1 MTTPPVGTVSVL
13 FADIEGSVRLGFAYG
28 DAWYGVLSRY
38 HGLLREAVEGHG
50 GYVFKLVGD
59 GVYAA
64 FARAPDAVEAAID
77 AQRAVQRAEWSAL
90 GDGIDRPR
98 VRMGLH
104 AGEVAWDPASGEY
117 AGSTLHVASR
127 IMEVVHGDQTIV
139 SSAVEALA
147 GVYLQPVAR
156 LYPLGVVSL
165 RDVPRPEPLSLLMVD
180 DLVVDVRPPRGLSV
194 DIVPGPATLGDAA
207 LDEAVRHTLHWV
219 RRVGDAA
226 PPTPDQERRIR
237 GHRPTDWAGFV
248 AKRVAEW
255 SHPRLRLDRRFVH
268 LTLLLDA
275 GEEGSDGRWVP
286 QPERFHDLRDVLSAG
301 DAPAIVVVGDPGAGK
316 TTLLAR
322 FEFDTALD
330 ALDGDPRVPFF
341 VPLASYGAGAVD
353 PPDPAAWLAE
363 QWALQNP
370 GLPPLDHLLAL
381 GRMVLLLDGLNEM
394 PHNDYGGYWARI
406 QAWRRWLAA
415 LHTHYPG
422 CRAIFSCRLQD
433 YAAPLS
439 TPELPIPQVR
449 VEPLDDG
456 QVQRFLTAY
465 APSRAAALWSVIG
478 STPALDLLR
487 SPFMLR
493 LFIEQDEAPERI
505 ARNPSAW
512 FTALVRRALT
522 RETSRGTRLFGPHG
536 VLTPHDL
543 RRLSQA
549 QDWRSPYELPRGGL
563 LVDGLAELAYQMQ
576 SAAGT
581 GDGAQVR
588 LPRAEAF
595 AAVERLGPQAGDVVR
610 AGLALGL
617 LVEDLDRDEIAF
629 AHQLLQEYFAARH
642 VARAPDVRLASAE
655 WRADA
660 IEPSLE
666 VTLAGLATPD
676 PLPPPPPTPWD
687 TTMLLAAPMVPDA
700 DRFVRALADV
710 NPTLAARA
718 IAQPDVRVA
727 PPTRQSLAWRLVERS
742 RDPAADL
749 RARIAAG
756 LVLGELGDPR
766 FELRHGPHGDY
777 LMPPLIEVPGGDY
790 PIGCDDGPFGDEE
803 APAHVVTLQP
813 FAIGQFPVTNAEFQ
827 HFVRSGG
834 YEDERWW
841 DTPDARRWRSGEGTA
856 DGNRWNVRHRL
867 EQLRAAPEELDDRLV
882 SGTLDRDAYDLWV
895 RRLAMSSSDL
905 QRHLRELYP
914 GGRAVAP
921 RFFGERT
928 LDAGTQP
935 VVGVCWH
942 EARAYCAWLT
952 AQTGLAVRLPS
963 EVEWEGSA
971 RGVTGSVYPGGDAFC
986 AGFGN
991 TVEAHV
997 RSTSPAGVF
1006 VVGDSALGASD
1017 QCGNAFEWTH
1027 TAFGH
1032 ADGLVLGD
1040 YPYDVRDGRE
1050 AVDVASDFPHVMR
1063 GGSWRYDA
1071 RFARGATRLY
1081 THTASR
1087 TDTCGFRLGVNRSAA

>member
-1 MTTPPVGTVSVL
+1 MTTPPVGTVSLL

-28 DAWYGVLSRY
+28 EAWYGLLAQY
-38 HGLLREAVEGHG
+38 HDLVREAVERHG

-90 GDGIDRPR
+90 GSAIDRPR
-98 VRMGLH
+98 VRVGLH
-104 AGEVAWDPASGEY
+104 AGEVAWDSAAGEY

-147 GVYLQPVAR
+147 GVYLQPGAR
-156 LYPLGVVSL
+156 LHPLGAVVL
-165 RDVPRPEPLSLLMVD
+165 RDVPRSEPLSLLMVD
-180 DLVVDVRPPRGLSV
+180 DLVVDVRPPRGMSV
-194 DIVPGPATLGDAA
+194 DIVPGPATIGDAS

-226 PPTPDQERRIR
+226 PPTPDQQRRIR
-237 GHRPTDWAGFV
+237 GHRPADWAGFV

-268 LTLLLDA
+268 LTLLLDV
-275 GEEGSDGRWVP
+275 GEEGNDGRWVP
-286 QPERFHDLRDVLSAG
+286 QPERFHDLRDVLAAG
-301 DAPAIVVVGDPGAGK
+301 DAPAVVVVGDPGAGK

-322 FEFDTALD
+322 FEFDTVLD
-330 ALDGDPRVPFF
+330 ALDGDPRVPFY
-341 VPLASYGAGAVD
+341 VPLASYGAGATD

-363 QWALQNP
+363 QWSLQNP

-415 LHTHYPG
+415 LHTRYPG
-422 CRAIFSCRLQD
+422 CRAIFSCRQQD

-456 QVQRFLTAY
+456 QVQRFLAAY
-465 APSRAAALWSVIG
+465 APDRAVELWSAIG
-478 STPALDLLR
+478 ATPALDLLR

-493 LFIEQDEAPERI
+493 LYIEQDEAPERI

-512 FTALVRRALT
+512 FTALVRRALM
-522 RETSRGTRLFGPHG
+522 RETSRGTRHFGPHG

-549 QDWRSPYELPRGGL
+549 HDWRTPYELPRGGP

-576 SAAGT
+576 FVAGT

-595 AAVERLGPQAGDVVR
+595 AAVERLGPQPGDVVR

-617 LVEDLDRDEIAF
+617 LIEDLDRDEIAF

-676 PLPPPPPTPWD
+676 PLPTPPPTPWD

-718 IAQPDVRVA
+718 AAQPDVRVT

-749 RARIAAG
+749 RVRIAAG
-756 LVLGELGDPR
+756 LALGELGDPR
-766 FELRHGPHGDY
+766 YELRHGPYGDY
-777 LMPPLIEVPGGDY
+777 LLPPLVEVPGGDY

-803 APAHVVTLQP
+803 APAHIVTLPP

-827 HFVRSGG
+827 RFVRSGG
-834 YEDERWW
+834 YDDERWW

-867 EQLRAAPEELDDRLV
+867 EQLRAAPGELDRMIAAGALSAEQAGRWRERLRMSPAMLEV
-882 SGTLDRDAYDLWV
+882 H
-895 RRLAMSSSDL
+895 LADM
-905 QRHLRELYP
+905 YP
-914 GGRAVAP
+914 GGPLRRPASFADP
-921 RFFGERT
+921 PFSSPS
-928 LDAGTQP
+928 QP
-935 VVGVCWH
+935 VSGISWF
-942 EARAYCAWLT
+942 EARAYAAWLSSQSGT
-952 AQTGLAVRLPS
+952 VFRLPT
-963 EVEWEGSA
+963 EAEWEAAA
-971 RGVTGSVYPGGDAFC
+971 RGLEGRAYPFGGTFDPSRC
-986 AGFGN
+986 N
-991 TVEAHV
+991 TVETHV
-997 RSTSPAGVF
+997 RRTTPVGVFPAGDTPT
-1006 VVGDSALGASD
+1006 GISD
-1017 QCGNAFEWTH
+1017 MAGNVFEWCT
-1027 TAFGH
+1027 TVFGSI
-1032 ADGLVLGD
+1032 GD
-1040 YPYDVRDGRE
+1040 RRMFMYPYSIMDGRE
-1050 AVDVASDFPHVMR
+1050 DERAPGGYPRILR
-1063 GGSWRYDA
+1063 GGTWSYDA
-1071 RFARGATRLY
+1071 PIARATTRFY
-1081 THTASR
+1081 NHPASR
-1087 TDTCGFRLGVNRSAA
+1087 ASSDGARLMVLTP